1 MVAGFPKYRN
11 RILKI
16 EGMQRIFRIKGKA
29 TEKNFESVN

>member
-16 EGMQRIFRIKGKA
+16 GGMQRIFRIKGKA
-29 TEKNFESVN
+29 TQRKTLNL